1 MWSERLREA
10 GLEKLSQFR
19 SRLELRNGA
28 QANPE
33 VVDLLRVLET
43 DIHAILNETAEG
55 TTPGVTDRLN
65 KLALQFEVE
74 HPQVAPVLRQVGEAL
89 SRVGL

>member
-1 MWSERLREA
+1 MTIDEMKSA
-10 GLEKLSQFR
+10 LEQIH
-19 SRLELRNGA
+19 LELRSGTKV
-28 QANPE
+28 NPE
-33 VVDLLRVLET
+33 VVDLLRVLES
-43 DIHAILNETAEG
+43 DIHAILDETVEG

-74 HPQVAPVLRQVGEAL
+74 HPQAAPVLRQVGEAL